1 MKDQSYILFF
11 VLFLLL
17 LLLIS
22 RDRTCENYENI
33 YESNKVLADQPDD
46 KQFYACRQEKFT
58 GDKDYPYEQYPNSNF
73 RVITN
78 QVSKP
83 LKGTYSAFLDVNK
96 IRTYDHF
103 YHSPICEDDII
114 RNEDGTIKENHSFSF
129 DTDINSQFRL
139 IPGAFPEE
147 DKSLLYEQELQK
159 DSHDLRNPYFFYGN
173 PKFIQNKI
181 IYDDEIN
188 DMFIKVK
195 KGLPLHHEDDSHY
208 EGINSSYTP

>member
-1 MKDQSYILFF
+1 MNKSNLLLLFF
-11 VLFLLL
+11 VIFLL
-17 LLLIS
+17 S
-22 RDRTCENYENI
+22 FSMNKTCENYENI
-33 YESNKVLADQPDD
+33 YESNKVLSDQPDD
-46 KQFYACRQEKFT
+46 KQFYACRHEKFS
-58 GDKDYPYEQYPNSNF
+58 DNKDYPFEQYPNSNYH
-73 RVITN
+73 IKTN

-103 YHSPICEDDII
+103 YHAPICE
-114 RNEDGTIKENHSFSF
+114 NTFSF

-147 DKSLLYEQELQK
+147 NISVIYEQELQK

-173 PKFIQNKI
+173 PKFIQNKMT
-181 IYDDEIN
+181 YDDQIN

-208 EGINSSYTP
+208 EGINSPYTP

>member
-1 MKDQSYILFF
+1 MKNQSYILFF
-11 VLFLLL
+11 VIFLLL

-22 RDRTCENYENI
+22 GNRTCENYENI

-46 KQFYACRQEKFT
+46 KQFYACRHEKFT
-58 GDKDYPYEQYPNSNF
+58 DDEDYPFEQYPNSNYH
-73 RVITN
+73 IKTN

-103 YHSPICEDDII
+103 YHAPICE
-114 RNEDGTIKENHSFSF
+114 NTFPF

-139 IPGAFPEE
+139 IPGVFPEE

-208 EGINSSYTP
+208 EGINSPYTP

>member
-1 MKDQSYILFF
+1 MKNQSYILFF
-11 VLFLLL
+11 VIFLLL

-22 RDRTCENYENI
+22 GDRTCENYENI
-33 YESNKVLADQPDD
+33 YESNKILPNQPDD
-46 KQFYACRQEKFT
+46 KQFYVCRHEKFI
-58 GDKDYPYEQYPNSNF
+58 DDEDYPFEQYPNSNYH
-73 RVITN
+73 IKTN

-83 LKGTYSAFLDVNK
+83 LKGTYSAFLDTNK

-103 YHSPICEDDII
+103 YHSPICE
-114 RNEDGTIKENHSFSF
+114 NTYSF
-129 DTDINSQFRL
+129 DTDINSQFRF

-147 DKSLLYEQELQK
+147 DKSVLYEQELQK
-159 DSHDLRNPYFFYGN
+159 DSHDLRNPFFLHGN

-195 KGLPLHHEDDSHY
+195 KGLPLHHEDDRHY
-208 EGINSSYTP
+208 EGINSPYTP

>member
-1 MKDQSYILFF
+1 MSWSHLKSSAL
-11 VLFLLL
+11 
-17 LLLIS
+17 
-22 RDRTCENYENI
+22 
-33 YESNKVLADQPDD
+33 K
-46 KQFYACRQEKFT
+46 
-58 GDKDYPYEQYPNSNF
+58 
-73 RVITN
+73 TN
-78 QVSKP
+78 QFSKP
-83 LKGTYSAFLDVNK
+83 LQGTYSAFLDINK

-103 YHSPICEDDII
+103 YHAPICE
-114 RNEDGTIKENHSFSF
+114 NTFSF

-139 IPGAFPEE
+139 IPGAFTEE

-181 IYDDEIN
+181 IYDDQIN

-208 EGINSSYTP
+208 EGINSPYTP